1 MKYLT
6 LTLFL
11 VVGMTVFSAGTLS
24 AQYKSKLDAYDTVER
39 HLKSLYTEQPSL
51 NTKLTNSNSI
61 DEFEKED
68 FYSDLVLSLFG
79 EKLLENLGKAPEN
92 GLDIYFVVKTT
103 YNDLELSQSESFLNE
118 KLKAFEIYLEKLK
131 I

>member
-79 EKLLENLGKAPEN
+79 EKLLENLGKAPDSGIN
-92 GLDIYFVVKTT
+92 IPVVIKTT
-103 YNDLELSQSESFLNE
+103 YQDLDLSASENFVNQ
-118 KLKAFEIYLEKLK
+118 KLRAFEFYQERLK